1 MMLYLRAWRAEVHH
15 PFHMSPHLTLA
26 LMKTDENDHWA
37 NRLAGLACDGLC
49 HAELVFDAHS
59 HAMENGAL
67 AFSVQ
72 SGEQV
77 RLKPKTFANPA
88 YQFFTIVVSPA
99 EYNSAYE
106 FATAAHQKGLAFSD
120 KDMALSIVHPG
131 SCAHVSSLALG
142 RSFCSKI
149 ITEAL
154 QAARCEEFEHICPSR
169 ATPDTLR
176 KAIEN
181 SGRRV
186 TACIEFKRK
195 NFP

>member
-1 MMLYLRAWRAEVHH
+1 
-15 PFHMSPHLTLA
+15 
-26 LMKTDENDHWA
+26 MKTDENDHWA

-49 HAELVFDAHS
+49 HAELVFDAHP
-59 HAMENGAL
+59 HAAESGAL

-77 RLKPKTFANPA
+77 RLKPKTFGNPA
-88 YQFFTIVVSPA
+88 YQFFTISVSPA

-106 FATAAHQKGLAFSD
+106 FATTAHLQGLVFSD
-120 KDMALSIVHPG
+120 KDMALSLVHPG

-149 ITEAL
+149 ITETL
-154 QAARCEEFEHICPSR
+154 QAAQCGEFEHICPSR

-176 KAIEN
+176 KAVEGSN
-181 SGRRV
+181 RRV
-186 TACIEFKRK
+186 TACIEFKRTP
-195 NFP
+195 FT